1 MGRHSGRAPAR
12 GARPRYLVIVSA
24 VAALIVVAAVGVGWK
39 WLAPDATPASLGVC
53 HSITPLS
60 VTADPSIASIV
71 QRVAKTYDA
80 VDAHCSKITVTAQ
93 DSADT
98 ASVLAAGD
106 GGGIGVWVPDS
117 LVWVSRMQSIAAS
130 LGRSAPAMT
139 AYDPI
144 ASSPVVFAVP
154 AAKAGQI
161 GDKPLSWARLLNGS
175 VNAVIPNPEA
185 SGPSLAGLLALSA
198 HAGGNTQRLN
208 ASLIALG
215 KTIPAN
221 ADAAFASSTAAST
234 LTVAIVSEQE
244 VAAYNDAEANSAH
257 QLTAVYPADGTLS
270 VAYPYVESDGASDS
284 AKTLAGGFQ
293 RALLKQS
300 ALFASAGFRD
310 GMGHGAVDQP
320 GVVPTAA
327 PVQAATDGKTELA
340 LYKTWGVLT
349 LRGRMLGVVDVSGS
363 MAESAGNG
371 LRRIDVF
378 QQSAMGAISR
388 FSGQAELGLWVFS
401 TDQNGTVPYRQVSP
415 IAPLGNAAHS
425 ADLARQISA
434 LPGEL
439 KGDTGLYDTTLAAVR
454 NVRAT
459 YDPTRVNSV
468 IVITDGVND
477 DKSSTTTLQQLVV
490 TLKKEADPSKPVPV
504 IMIGFGPDTDM
515 AAMTQIAKA
524 TGGAAYSAQKPQDLS
539 NVLTTA
545 LTERSCRPNCGK

>member
-1 MGRHSGRAPAR
+1 
-12 GARPRYLVIVSA
+12 VSA
-24 VAALIVVAAVGVGWK
+24 IAALIVAAAVGVGWK
-39 WLAPDATPASLGVC
+39 WLAPDATPASLAVC
-53 HSITPLS
+53 RNITPLT
-60 VTADPSIASIV
+60 VTADPSVVPIV
-71 QRVAKTYDA
+71 RQVAKSYDA
-80 VDAHCSKITVTAQ
+80 VDVHCSKITVTAQ

-98 ASVLAAGD
+98 ASVLAAGN
-106 GGGIGVWVPDS
+106 GERIAVWIPDS

-130 LGRSAPAMT
+130 LDRTAPAMT
-139 AYDPI
+139 AQDPV
-144 ASSPVVFAVP
+144 ASSPVVFALP
-154 AAKAGQI
+154 AAKAGRI
-161 GDKPLSWARLLNGS
+161 GDTPLSWARVLDGS
-175 VNAVIPNPEA
+175 VDAVIPNPEA

-215 KTIPAN
+215 KTIPAS
-221 ADAAFASSTAAST
+221 ADAAFATSASAAS
-234 LTVAIVSEQE
+234 LTVAIVSEQQ
-244 VAAYNDAEANSAH
+244 VAAYNAAEANSAH
-257 QLTAVYPADGTLS
+257 ELTAVYPSDGTLS
-270 VAYPYVESDGASDS
+270 VAYPYVVAGGASDS
-284 AKTLAGGFQ
+284 VKTLAGGFQ

-300 ALFASAGFRD
+300 ALFTAAGFRD
-310 GMGHGAVDQP
+310 GAGHGTVDRP
-320 GVVPTAA
+320 GIVPTAN

-349 LRGRMLGVVDVSGS
+349 LRGRMLGIVDVSGS
-363 MAESAGNG
+363 MAEPAGNG
-371 LRRIDVF
+371 LNRIDVF

-401 TDQNGTVPYRQVSP
+401 TNQNGTVPYRQVSP
-415 IAPLGNAAHS
+415 IAPLGDAAHS
-425 ADLARQISA
+425 ADLARQIAA

-477 DKSSTTTLQQLVV
+477 DKSSTTTLQQLVT
-490 TLKKEADPSKPVPV
+490 TLKKEADPSKRVPV
-504 IMIGFGPDTDM
+504 IMIGFGPDTDL

-545 LTERSCRPNCGK
+545 LTERSCRPNCTAG